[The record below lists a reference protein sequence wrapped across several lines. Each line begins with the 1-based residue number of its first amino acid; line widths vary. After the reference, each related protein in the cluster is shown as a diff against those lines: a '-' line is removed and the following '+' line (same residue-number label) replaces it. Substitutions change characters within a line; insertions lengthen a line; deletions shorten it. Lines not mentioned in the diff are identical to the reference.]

1 MKEDQRRDNPSFPA
15 EWLIEIIEGVE
26 SVLIRKERVH
36 VCIFLYTCFQQCVQ
50 GAQVGGRD
58 LGIL

>member
-50 GAQVGGRD
+50 GAQVGG
-58 LGIL
+58 